1 MTTGW
6 HGIGDIADTTKG
18 AGKAEPVEGVP
29 AVSQPILLRTDE
41 YVCAAC
47 WAPIITDE
55 DGQNA
60 AIQHERG
67 CAAIAGLVQ
76 AAAGGS
82 HG

>member
-6 HGIGDIADTTKG
+6 HGVSDISDVSRG
-18 AGKAEPVEGVP
+18 ANKAEPVEGVP
-29 AVSQPILLRTDE
+29 AVTQPILLRTDE

-47 WAPIITDE
+47 WAPIVTDE

-67 CAAIAGLVQ
+67 CAAIAGIAQ
-76 AAAGGS
+76 AVR